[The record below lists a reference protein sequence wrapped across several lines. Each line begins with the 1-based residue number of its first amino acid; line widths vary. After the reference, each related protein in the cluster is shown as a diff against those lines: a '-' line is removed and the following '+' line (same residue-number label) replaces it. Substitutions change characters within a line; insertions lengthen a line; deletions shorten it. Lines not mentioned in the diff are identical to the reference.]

1 MIKCPEKCLVCG
13 AEWQGGSVQPGEP
26 VVDGLRSFY
35 NCGASLSI
43 GIYYKDFS
51 ETIKPNFSE
60 TIKPNFF
67 RRYELLFKGCQNDE

>member
-51 ETIKPNFSE
+51 ETIKPNF
-60 TIKPNFF
+60 F